1 MSDTPEQAENT
12 MANETTPEMA
22 AEATPESA
30 AEFKSD
36 VPFESD
42 ALNFDDFDL
51 EDFEEQDS
59 APPIEEKEI
68 EPTIPER
75 DLSFFKHIPV
85 TVTLEV
91 ASKEIPLGDLMKAGE
106 GSVIELD
113 KLNGEPLDVK
123 VNGSLMGHAE
133 VVVVNDKYGLRLIDV
148 LDSALTSMGE

>member
-1 MSDTPEQAENT
+1 MSEAFDKS
-12 MANETTPEMA
+12 MFDNEEI
-22 AEATPESA
+22 
-30 AEFKSD
+30 
-36 VPFESD
+36 
-42 ALNFDDFDL
+42 NFDDFKL
-51 EDFEEQDS
+51 EDLNSESTET
-59 APPIEEKEI
+59 
-68 EPTIPER
+68 TITKSER

-91 ASKEIPLGDLMKAGE
+91 SSKEISLGELMKAGE

-148 LDSALTSMGE
+148 LESSWSNLNQ

>member
-1 MSDTPEQAENT
+1 MSEAFDKS
-12 MANETTPEMA
+12 MFDNEEI
-22 AEATPESA
+22 
-30 AEFKSD
+30 
-36 VPFESD
+36 
-42 ALNFDDFDL
+42 NFDDFKL
-51 EDFEEQDS
+51 EDLNSESTET
-59 APPIEEKEI
+59 
-68 EPTIPER
+68 TITKSER

-91 ASKEIPLGDLMKAGE
+91 SSKEISLGELMKAGE

-148 LDSALTSMGE
+148 LESNWSNLNQ

>member
-1 MSDTPEQAENT
+1 MSESFDKSIFD
-12 MANETTPEMA
+12 NEEI
-22 AEATPESA
+22 
-30 AEFKSD
+30 
-36 VPFESD
+36 
-42 ALNFDDFDL
+42 NFDDFKIEDL
-51 EDFEEQDS
+51 NSESTETTTTKS
-59 APPIEEKEI
+59 
-68 EPTIPER
+68 ER

-91 ASKEIPLGDLMKAGE
+91 SSKEISLGELMKAGE

-148 LDSALTSMGE
+148 LESSWSNLNQ